1 VNREQTLLY
10 WHIGRVIIENTKYGI
25 KFIDNLTS
33 DIKLEFPN
41 VKGFSVRNL
50 KYKRKFA
57 EFVSGEEKVQTVSAL
72 LTWSHN
78 RYLFD
83 K

>member
-1 VNREQTLLY
+1 MNREQTLLY